1 MQKSEATLFTKGYTL
16 TCWWKHC
23 YYDGRMSSSDNERIF
38 LGNEILRI
46 IYPNKLF
53 FFCTNKTGMETDKVD
68 DEKAMEEVG
77 RDIYEVCHIL
87 GLFEKTMSYFHLV
100 LFRCCCC

>member
-38 LGNEILRI
+38 LGNEIYVLRKSTKMPFAKKVGVRIVVDFKLSSADDKKTNKDTYVYINIFMINILYILSYYI
-46 IYPNKLF
+46 IYLQ
-53 FFCTNKTGMETDKVD
+53 
-68 DEKAMEEVG
+68 
-77 RDIYEVCHIL
+77 YL
-87 GLFEKTMSYFHLV
+87 LL
-100 LFRCCCC
+100 